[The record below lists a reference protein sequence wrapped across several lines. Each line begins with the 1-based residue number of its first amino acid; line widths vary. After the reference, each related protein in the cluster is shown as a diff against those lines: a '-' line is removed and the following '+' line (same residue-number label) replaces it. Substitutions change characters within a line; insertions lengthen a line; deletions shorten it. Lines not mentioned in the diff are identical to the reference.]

1 MADAPMIDFAHL
13 PHPAPVPS
21 ETRDQA
27 LVDPGFGS
35 LFTDHMV
42 TIRFDAG
49 RVERGEIG
57 WHDAKLCP
65 REPIPL
71 DPAAAVLHYAQEIFE
86 GMKAYRW
93 DDGTVA
99 LFRPEQ
105 NARRLNASARR
116 MAMPE
121 LPEELFMESIRQLVA
136 KDRAWMPTV
145 EGGSLYLRPFMF
157 ATEAFLGVRPAR
169 EYLYCL
175 IASPVG
181 SYFKSGVKPVDV
193 WVSRDHTRAAPGGTG
208 AAKAGGNYAASLV
221 PLAEGTKHGCQ
232 QTVFLDAI
240 EKKWVEEL
248 GGMNLFFVFA
258 DPAAH
263 RHDPARHHARQPD
276 PDAARRRAAGARGA
290 LFDRPVACRC
300 AEGRPDRNL
309 RLWHRCGRDPGR
321 QRQRPRWQVHDRHR
335 RHRAA
340 DAEAA
345 RQAGGRPDGDR
356 TRSARLGDEA
366 GLIAQ
371 PGRFRPAL

>member
-1 MADAPMIDFAHL
+1 MADAPMTDFAHL

-27 LVDPGFGS
+27 LADPGFGS
-35 LFTDHMV
+35 IFTDHMV
-42 TIRFDAG
+42 TIRFDAD
-49 RVERGEIG
+49 RVERGEDG
-57 WHDAKLCP
+57 WYDAKLCP
-65 REPIPL
+65 REAIPL

-93 DDGTVA
+93 EDDSVA

-121 LPEELFMESIRQLVA
+121 LPEELFLESIRQLVA
-136 KDRAWMPTV
+136 KDRDWMPTV

-208 AAKAGGNYAASLV
+208 AAKTGGNYAASLV
-221 PLAEGTKHGCQ
+221 PLEAGLPADRLPRCSREEMDRGTGRDEPVLRVQGWQCDH
-232 QTVFLDAI
+232 
-240 EKKWVEEL
+240 
-248 GGMNLFFVFA
+248 
-258 DPAAH
+258 PAAD
-263 RHDPARHHARQPD
+263 RHDPARHHPRQPD
-276 PDAARRRAAGARGA
+276 PDAARRRPAGA
-290 LFDRPVACRC
+290 
-300 AEGRPDRNL
+300 
-309 RLWHRCGRDPGR
+309 
-321 QRQRPRWQVHDRHR
+321 
-335 RHRAA
+335 
-340 DAEAA
+340 
-345 RQAGGRPDGDR
+345 
-356 TRSARLGDEA
+356 
-366 GLIAQ
+366 
-371 PGRFRPAL
+371 

>member
-21 ETRDQA
+21 ATRDQA
-27 LVDPGFGS
+27 LADPGFGS

-42 TIRFDAG
+42 TIAFDP
-49 RVERGEIG
+49 EHG

-65 REPIPL
+65 RAPIPL

-93 DDGTVA
+93 EDETVA
-99 LFRPEQ
+99 LFRPLE

-121 LPEELFMESIRQLVA
+121 LPEELFMESLRLLIET
-136 KDRAWMPTV
+136 DRDWMPTA
-145 EGGSLYLRPFMF
+145 EGSSLYLRPFMF

-208 AAKAGGNYAASLV
+208 AAKTGGNYAASLN
-221 PLAEGTKHGCQ
+221 PLAVGVENGCQ

-248 GGMNLFFVFA
+248 SGMNLFFVFRDGSA
-258 DPAAH
+258 ITPPLTGTILPGITRDSLI
-263 RHDPARHHARQPD
+263 RMLRE
-276 PDAARRRAAGARGA
+276 
-290 LFDRPVACRC
+290 
-300 AEGRPDRNL
+300 EGLQVREEPYSIDQ
-309 RLWHRCGRDPGR
+309 WH
-321 QRQRPRWQVHDRHR
+321 
-335 RHRAA
+335 A
-340 DAEAA
+340 DAEKGDLVENFACGTAA
-345 RQAGGRPDGDR
+345 VVTPIGSVNGPDGKFVIGDGGTGQLTQKLR
-356 TRSARLGDEA
+356 DQLLGIQMGTAPDPH
-366 GLIAQ
+366 GWVVKLD
-371 PGRFRPAL
+371 